1 MYIGAIDLPTQ
12 WSEERQHQIDSH
24 TNGKR
29 TYLPTAYQK
38 WLAKIQNYLSKSVSI
53 DMKNLLAKIGKEVW
67 SKVHSIEHE
76 TLGLLTVASGVIL
89 LIIIANI
96 LL

>member
-1 MYIGAIDLPTQ
+1 
-12 WSEERQHQIDSH
+12 
-24 TNGKR
+24 
-29 TYLPTAYQK
+29 
-38 WLAKIQNYLSKSVSI
+38 VSI
-53 DMKNLLAKIGKEVW
+53 DMKNLLAKIGKAVW
-67 SKVHSIEHE
+67 SKIHSIEHE

>member
-1 MYIGAIDLPTQ
+1 
-12 WSEERQHQIDSH
+12 
-24 TNGKR
+24 
-29 TYLPTAYQK
+29 
-38 WLAKIQNYLSKSVSI
+38 
-53 DMKNLLAKIGKEVW
+53 MKNLLAKIGKEVW

-76 TLGLLTVASGVIL
+76 TLGLLTVAFGVIL